1 MIRRNNCIIV
11 ILLAACF
18 CLPSA
23 VFGVNR
29 PFTGGMRSD
38 GIEWYVYDGY
48 YLGGGR
54 NYTVNKERESITAYS
69 DFTGEFTI
77 PSYVYGYE
85 GKEPGGKEIWRGY
98 TITAVGWNAVGNKPF
113 EYLTSVV
120 VSEGIDT
127 INGAFNGA
135 SGLVSVSLPS
145 TLRKITN
152 CAFCG
157 CSSLKTIV
165 IPDGVTEIGD
175 SAFSGCIGI
184 ETLVL
189 PSSLQLIGNNA
200 FEGCTGLRSIVIP
213 SSCKSIGSDA
223 FLGCTALASL
233 SLGNCEELGD
243 RAFKNC
249 ISLQSLVVP
258 PSVTNIPK
266 SAFCNCTGLTGVSFA
281 NTLKKIDAY
290 AFQQCFNL
298 KELILPEGLEYIGAY
313 AFGSCSGIGCLYIA
327 STVSESDSTAFKGVT
342 PYDLS
347 EAAFWSLTE
356 TRVTN
361 LVFLSGN
368 TSFKCSSKMKD
379 TLQRVELADTVTA
392 LSASAFS
399 GFTNLEEIVC
409 RGVITK
415 IGNSAFNGCTKF
427 TEFPLLGSGVTNW
440 GDSVYWGC
448 TNVERLVVP
457 GSMKS
462 IPADMF
468 RNCTGL
474 KNLVIEEG
482 VETVSGTAFMGGVNL
497 ESIYVGSSV
506 TNLKFSTYNG
516 PEASKVVS
524 ATFCEPHPPK
534 YVAKAFL
541 RNFAGVVYYPPVY
554 ADEWSTALDDAGIGS
569 HKAWTAIAESD
580 PGSVT
585 VEGVDIEYSWLS
597 EYGLLSDASPD
608 AAAKAKTGKKDGEG
622 NALCVWHD
630 YIAGTD
636 PTNTTDMFTVS
647 ITFDERTGDP
657 VIGWLPELTPV
668 EAERRSYKRFG
679 KDRLADA
686 AWTELTDASAKNFHF
701 FKVTV
706 GIK

>member
-85 GKEPGGKEIWRGY
+85 GKEPDGKEIWRGY

-175 SAFSGCIGI
+175 SAFSGCTGI

-200 FEGCTGLRSIVIP
+200 FEGCSSLRGIVIP
-213 SSCKSIGSDA
+213 PSCKSIGSGA

-243 RAFKNC
+243 RVFKDC
-249 ISLQSLVVP
+249 TSLQTLVVP
-258 PSVTNIPK
+258 SSVTNISK
-266 SAFCNCTGLTGVSFA
+266 SAFHNCAGLNSVLFTT
-281 NTLKKIDAY
+281 TLKKINDY
-290 AFQQCFNL
+290 AFQGCFSL
-298 KELILPEGLEYIGAY
+298 KELILPEGLEYVGSR
-313 AFGSCSGIGCLYIA
+313 AFDGCTGIERLYIA
-327 STVSESDSTAFKGVT
+327 STISGSGSYSFQGVS
-342 PYDLS
+342 PRDLS

-415 IGNSAFNGCTKF
+415 IGDSAFKGCTKF
-427 TEFPLLGSGVTNW
+427 TEFPLLNSSVTNW
-440 GDSVYWGC
+440 GDSVYSGC
-448 TNVERLVVP
+448 VNVERLVVP
-457 GSMKS
+457 GSMKL
-462 IPADMF
+462 IPASMF
-468 RNCTGL
+468 KDCTGL

-482 VETVSGTAFMGGVNL
+482 VETVSGTAFTGDINL

-506 TNLKFSTYNG
+506 TNLKFSGYTG
-516 PEASKVVS
+516 PDVSKVVS

-541 RNFAGVVYYPPVY
+541 QKFAGVVYYPPIY
-554 ADEWSTALDDAGIGS
+554 ADEWSTVLDDAGIGS

-585 VEGVDIEYSWLS
+585 VEGVDVEYSWLS

-608 AAAKAKTGKKDGEG
+608 AAAKAKAGKKDHAG
-622 NALCVWHD
+622 NDMFVWQD
-630 YIAGTD
+630 FVAGTD
-636 PTNTTDMFTVS
+636 PMDEDSKFVASIEMIEGRPVVS
-647 ITFDERTGDP
+647 YSP
-657 VIGWLPELTPV
+657 VLS
-668 EAERRSYKRFG
+668 EAEKAKRIYTLLG
-679 KDRLADA
+679 KRKLQDAEWSVVAPDDDADY
-686 AWTELTDASAKNFHF
+686 NFF
-701 FKVTV
+701 RVTV
-706 GIK
+706 EMK

>member
-1 MIRRNNCIIV
+1 MKRRNNCIIV
-11 ILLAACF
+11 ILLAAYF

-29 PFTGGMRSD
+29 PFTGGMRFD

-69 DFTGEFTI
+69 DFAGEFTI

-85 GKEPGGKEIWRGY
+85 GKEPDGKEIWRGY

-135 SGLVSVSLPS
+135 SGLMSVSLPS
-145 TLRKITN
+145 TLRKITDY
-152 CAFCG
+152 AFAG
-157 CSSLKTIV
+157 CVSLKTIV

-175 SAFSGCIGI
+175 SAFSGCTGI

-189 PSSLQLIGNNA
+189 PSSLQLIGNSA
-200 FEGCTGLRSIVIP
+200 FEGCTGLRGIVIP
-213 SSCKSIGSDA
+213 PSCKSIGSDA

-249 ISLQSLVVP
+249 TSLQALALPS
-258 PSVTNIPK
+258 SVTNIPK
-266 SAFCNCTGLTGVSFA
+266 SAFCNCTGLNSVLFTS
-281 NTLKKIDAY
+281 TLKRIDAY
-290 AFQQCFNL
+290 AFQGCFNL
-298 KELILPEGLEYIGAY
+298 KELILPEGLEYIGSY
-313 AFGSCSGIGCLYIA
+313 AFDGCTGIERLYIA
-327 STVSESDSTAFKGVT
+327 STVSVCDSAAFKGVS

-347 EAAFWSLTE
+347 EAAFWILTE
-356 TRVTN
+356 THVTN

-379 TLQRVELADTVTA
+379 TLQRVELADTVTT

-409 RGVITK
+409 RGVIAK

-440 GDSVYWGC
+440 GDSVYSGC
-448 TNVERLVVP
+448 TNVEKLVVP

-482 VETVSGTAFMGGVNL
+482 VETVSGTAFMGDVNF
-497 ESIYVGSSV
+497 ESIYVGSIV
-506 TNLKFSTYNG
+506 TNLKFASYSG
-516 PEASKVVS
+516 PDASKVAS
-524 ATFCEPHPPK
+524 ATFCELHPPK

-541 RNFAGVVYYPPVY
+541 RNSTGVVYYPPTY
-554 ADEWSTALDDAGIGS
+554 ADEWSTALNAAGIGN
-569 HKAWTAIAESD
+569 HKAWTTITESD
-580 PGSVT
+580 PGTVT
-585 VEGVDIEYSWLS
+585 VEGIDVEYSWLS
-597 EYGLLSDASPD
+597 KYGLLSGLSPD
-608 AAAKAKTGKKDGEG
+608 AAAKAKTGKRDCNG
-622 NALCVWHD
+622 NDMFVWQD
-630 YIAGTD
+630 FVAGTD
-636 PTNTTDMFTVS
+636 PTDEDSKFVASIEMIEGRPVVS
-647 ITFDERTGDP
+647 YSP
-657 VIGWLPELTPV
+657 VLS
-668 EAERRSYKRFG
+668 EAEKAKRIYTLLG
-679 KDRLADA
+679 KRKLQDAEWSVVAPDDDADY
-686 AWTELTDASAKNFHF
+686 NFF
-701 FKVTV
+701 RVTV
-706 GIK
+706 EMR